1 MDFSAWTQK
10 SGVQN
15 TRSKQVLCQCRLAWY
30 PGMGLLG
37 KLHAWRLQAASYLL
51 PHSTKPACAGSTFGN
66 NGFTSAEVSF
76 SLG

>member
-1 MDFSAWTQK
+1 
-10 SGVQN
+10 
-15 TRSKQVLCQCRLAWY
+15 
-30 PGMGLLG
+30 MGLLG